1 VVPDTFLQWN
11 GVLWVPSS
19 WTLPDEALAG
29 NVGEVLT
36 ATGAGAS
43 AFAAPP
49 VVTPT
54 SQYHYAFGAQQVNT
68 GTQALFP
75 FFSTS
80 AASSALVTAT
90 AAIAQFSGKLK
101 SMFVTHG
108 TPVGADNITY
118 TVFVNGFITGLSV
131 TLNSGSAAT
140 ASDLVNEIT
149 VGAGDKITVRVTGA
163 SANRATTTRLQ
174 FVLDVTSTP
183 PTPSPLSILGSA
195 LAAWWRSDVVVLN
208 GATVSQWTDQSGNG
222 RHLTQGTTANQPLY
236 NVVGGPNATPSLL
249 FDGTDDVLIN
259 ATIDRAIPST
269 EITYVWLVFRQ
280 VTWVSTRRIFGFGT
294 ASNTVCAIQNSA
306 TPQIAQADSTIVNGN
321 TALAINTYGRG
332 IFYFSGST
340 SDFIKLIATTV
351 TGASAGVLNPAVGFK
366 LGASGATT
374 LFGRIEV
381 VEGFIS
387 NALPTGAQETALDAY
402 VTSRYGAGLV

>member
-1 VVPDTFLQWN
+1 LQWN
-11 GVLWVPSS
+11 GALWVPSS

-29 NVGEVLT
+29 DVGEVLT

-68 GTQALFP
+68 GPQALFP
-75 FFSTS
+75 FFSTPAATS
-80 AASSALVTAT
+80 AFVTAT

-108 TPVGADNITY
+108 TPVGADSITY

-149 VGAGDKITVRVTGA
+149 VGAGDRIVVRATGA
-163 SANRATTTRLQ
+163 TVNRAVTARLQ
-174 FVLDVTSTP
+174 FVLDVTGTP
-183 PTPSPLSILGSA
+183 PTPSPLSILGSSI
-195 LAAWWRSDVVVLN
+195 AAWWRSDVVVLN

-222 RHLTQGTTANQPLY
+222 RHLTQGTPANQPLY
-236 NVVGGPNATPSLL
+236 SVAGGPNATPSIF
-249 FDGTDDVLIN
+249 FDGTTVLVN
-259 ATIDRAIPST
+259 ATIDRAIPNI
-269 EITYVWLVFRQ
+269 EITYMWLVFRQ
-280 VTWVSTRRIFGFGT
+280 VTWVSTRRVFGFGT
-294 ASNTVCAIQNSA
+294 ASNTMCAIQNSA
-306 TPQIAQADSTIVNGN
+306 TPQIAQADSTIINGN
-321 TALAINTYGRG
+321 TALAVNTYGRG

-340 SDFIKLIATTV
+340 SDFVKLIATTV

-387 NALPTGAQETALDAY
+387 NVLPTGAQETALDAY